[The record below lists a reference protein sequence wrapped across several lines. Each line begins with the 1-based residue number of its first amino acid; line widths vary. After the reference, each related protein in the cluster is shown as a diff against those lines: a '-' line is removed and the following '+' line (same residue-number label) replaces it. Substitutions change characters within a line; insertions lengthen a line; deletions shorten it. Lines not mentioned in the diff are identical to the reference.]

1 MDFFDDR
8 KDSERGDANA
18 LITLLG
24 EELNAST
31 YKHFRKDKV
40 EILNRAPSFG
50 TKKGNRLDRWIVDRE
65 NNRLLQCEI
74 KNWAASAIDG
84 KRLKSDASDEDT
96 RRVVEYNWKNQLN
109 VQLSN
114 NIKHPG
120 KVSKVLLKMKLP
132 KEHETLKTEPLLI
145 YWMPISL
152 DRNGKEPLS
161 KISVKMLGL
170 PIESTF
176 TNLYIFSVS
185 LYLRQLYKNGKGEKD
200 INLDMAHLERRIKI
214 LNKLKIK

>member
-1 MDFFDDR
+1 MKLNIKELLDFFDDR

-96 RRVVEYNWKNQLN
+96 RRVVEYNWKNQLRN
-109 VQLSN
+109 EDVYISMPKFTFTTKYTLNDNLKEMGMPSAFSEAADFSGINGNKDLFIQTVIHQAFVDVNATAPIEIDSA
-114 NIKHPG
+114 
-120 KVSKVLLKMKLP
+120 KVAAKPEIRIILVSCTALATPKTKPKVLTSP
-132 KEHETLKTEPLLI
+132 
-145 YWMPISL
+145 S
-152 DRNGKEPLS
+152 
-161 KISVKMLGL
+161 
-170 PIESTF
+170 
-176 TNLYIFSVS
+176 
-185 LYLRQLYKNGKGEKD
+185 
-200 INLDMAHLERRIKI
+200 
-214 LNKLKIK
+214 